1 MKKLILLST
10 LVSLLFSHNLLK
22 AQMTGDELLNRMKNS
37 SNLGTEFYLAF
48 HPGPEGGDGESE
60 IKIFV
65 TSFFETKVIV
75 SIPALQYN
83 EVKTT
88 IPYQTIEF
96 TLTPEQALMYSKDA
110 STLPEPMQVWV
121 ERAVIVR
128 AADPV
133 MCYGVARFGDKSGG
147 YMALPNHVLGQTYQI
162 AAFPDPSNNPTEFY
176 PSYTSI
182 VGIYDNTKVTFRLG
196 GNANTELKDLAGNI
210 IKPNDIVKASLN
222 EGDVWLFA
230 GSGFS
235 NDLTG
240 STINATKPVAVISG
254 NFCAGDKDDLSN
266 CDYTIEQQT
275 PQSTWGKNYTVT
287 PIANRK
293 NPPITRIFTSMPNN
307 AIFMDG
313 HFIGRIKTPG
323 GLLDNGFIEVRTGDM
338 GINRPVNISADYPIN
353 VVQYNPSKSDDSVAS
368 APFQMQVIATEQFN
382 DNCIFVTV
390 GAGGM
395 EFENNYF
402 NLVYLATIDG
412 QIPQDL
418 QVGIFSKSPLDWIP
432 LEAFSGNPGVAT
444 NCYENNGRR
453 YYSKILPII
462 EAGIYQFKAN
472 DPFGLYQYG
481 NDTNSS
487 FGTMASVRL
496 RDLTIGDTLPPVF
509 QPADGHCCK
518 GDYSGT
524 VLDVAQDGVE
534 PSNLAS
540 LFLVEAL
547 SYNYNCNIEPF
558 TSGISPKTT
567 FELRTIDYWKP
578 AKAVIIASDKS
589 GNWSLKEIFYTPPV
603 NLSINADDYDLG
615 MIKSGHFRDFEIT
628 LSNDREENTLPL
640 EKIVLSNE
648 DSQFEIIENIPENLV
663 LGPKEVNTI
672 KVRFLAHDLY
682 SDDIE
687 NLEQV
692 FKNYFYVDV
701 KIDEFILSMSLNKI
715 FEIEVANPRIIA
727 DDVDFA
733 THMIGKAVEH
743 QYLKISNPGKMPL
756 LITKFDFPAESP
768 FILDLPEASELNPFE
783 IEPNGEYLVKTEFI
797 PTEPG
802 EYVDTLTV
810 TSDAYIIKNIAV
822 LSANAIPSTVLD
834 NNLYGGKFAVNYD
847 GNSLSFSSER
857 DATVSGIKIYDL
869 LGRNLFNSDL
879 TNAINEYRVAVPGFK
894 TGIYLLHIKI
904 DGIWMSKK
912 LIIL

>member
-65 TSFFETKVIV
+65 TSFFETKVRV

-83 EVKTT
+83 EEKTT

-96 TLTPEQALMYSKDA
+96 TLTPEQALMYSKSVSA
-110 STLPEPMQVWV
+110 PPEPMQVWV

-162 AAFPDPSNNPTEFY
+162 ATQPDPSNNTTQFF
-176 PSYTSI
+176 PSYTSV
-182 VGIYDNTKVTFRLG
+182 VGIYGNTKITFRLG

-210 IKPNDIVKASLN
+210 MKPNDIVKATLN

-323 GLLDNGFIEVRTGDM
+323 GLLGSGFIEVRTGDM

-368 APFQMQVIATEQFN
+368 APFQMQVIATEQFSE
-382 DNCIFVTV
+382 DCIFTTV
-390 GAGGM
+390 GADGM
-395 EFENNYF
+395 EFEKNYF
-402 NLVYLATIDG
+402 NLVYLAAIDG
-412 QIPQDL
+412 SIPQDL
-418 QVGIFSKSPLDWIP
+418 LIGQIHNNQIGWYP
-432 LEAFSGNPGVAT
+432 LESIASPGAPV
-444 NCYENNGRR
+444 NGFVKDGRR
-453 YYSKILPII
+453 YHSTKFHT
-462 EAGIYQFKAN
+462 EAGIYQIKGK
-472 DPFGLYQYG
+472 DPFGIYQYG
-481 NDTNSS
+481 NDANSS
-487 FGTMASVRL
+487 FGTMATVRL

-518 GDYSGT
+518 GDYKGT

-603 NLSINADDYDLG
+603 NLSINAEDYDLG

-672 KVRFLAHDLY
+672 KVRFRAHDLY

-733 THMIGKAVEH
+733 THMIGESIDH
-743 QYLKISNPGKMPL
+743 QYLKISNPGKIPL
-756 LITKFDFPAESP
+756 LISKFDFPAESP
-768 FILDLPEASELNPFE
+768 FVLDLPEATESTPFE
-783 IEPNGEYLVKTEFI
+783 IEAFGEYLVKAEFL

-802 EYVDTLTV
+802 EYIDTLTI
-810 TSDAYIIKNIAV
+810 TSDAYIIKNVAV

-857 DATVSGIKIYDL
+857 DATVSGLKIYDL
-869 LGRNLFNSDL
+869 LGRNIFTSNVSKK
-879 TNAINEYRVAVPGFK
+879 INEYRVAVPGFK